1 MTIVSHILMQM
12 PGIAKPQRKFLNAL
26 FTTILSLRGHVNFR
40 NLSRYSNYCERT
52 FARQFH
58 RHFHWPAFNQLLV
71 QNALR
76 PSSTIIAAQ
85 DASFIPKSGKHTFGL
100 DRFFNSC
107 NGRVERGLEISTLA
121 IIDVTQ
127 SCAYNLAVAQ
137 TPPTLQRF
145 PKDKEPTRVDFYL
158 NQLRQHRALLPE
170 SVKYLACDGF
180 YAKKPYIDG
189 VRQCNLQVIT
199 KLRCDADLRFLYT
212 GKREKRR
219 GRPRLYDGKVNFAD
233 LSRFESLGTVEQA
246 QHLHLYTAVVYHVR
260 LKRRVR
266 VVVVVSRAET
276 AKPRYIVLAT
286 TDTELDGGEVVRLY
300 SARFQIEFLFRDAK
314 QFTGL
319 SDCQSRNQQ
328 ALNFH
333 FNAALSTLNLAR
345 VEAVKAQAEAA
356 PFVFSMASRKQRAF
370 NERYLEMISDK
381 LALDL
386 SAIKNHPAY
395 EELRTYGAIA
405 A

>member
-1 MTIVSHILMQM
+1 MQM

-26 FTTILSLRGHVNFR
+26 FTTILSLRGHINFR
-40 NLSRYSNYCERT
+40 NLSRYSPYCERT
-52 FARQFH
+52 FARQFR
-58 RHFHWPAFNQLLV
+58 RHFHWPVFNQLLLRNAV
-71 QNALR
+71 Q

-127 SCAYNLAVAQ
+127 TCAYNLAVAQ
-137 TPPTLQRF
+137 TPPTLQRL

-158 NQLRQHRALLPE
+158 NQLREHRALLPE

-180 YAKKPYIDG
+180 YAKKSYIDG
-189 VRQCNLQVIT
+189 VRKCDLQVIT

-212 GKREKRR
+212 GEREKRR
-219 GRPRLYDGKVNFAD
+219 GRPRLYDGKVKFAD

-246 QHLHLYTAVVYHVR
+246 EHLHLYTAVVYHVR
-260 LKRRVR
+260 LKRRFR
-266 VVVVVSRAET
+266 VVVVVSRRDT
-276 AKPRYIVLAT
+276 DKPRYIVLGT

-319 SDCQSRNQQ
+319 SDCQARNQQ
-328 ALNFH
+328 ALDFH

-345 VEAVKAQAEAA
+345 VEAVKAQASAK

-370 NERYLEMISDK
+370 NERYLEMISEK

-395 EELRTYGAIA
+395 EELRAYGAIA